1 MIDLIRRQRYLI
13 DFTLSSLLC
22 RKGKNLGLL
31 LVYTLIVFMLASIM
45 LFTHALRQEAGMVL
59 QSAPEIILQ
68 RMVAGRHALVPADY
82 LEKMGSL
89 RGVTD
94 KKGRLWGYF
103 YDPTVKANYTMMVDE
118 ARGLTAMEV
127 VIGAGIARA
136 KGIGIGDYISFRA
149 YDGDAFS
156 FQVKEI
162 INPVTELVSSDLVLM
177 SEKAYRATF
186 GVPDG
191 YFTDIVLKVRNPREV
206 RKIAEK
212 LSMRLP
218 DTRPIL
224 REEILR
230 TYDSIFSWRQ
240 GIVFVLLAGAI
251 LAFVIFAWDKASG
264 LSAEEKREIGILKA
278 VGWETADVLRMKFWE
293 GAVIS
298 LSAFILGYLS
308 AYAHVF
314 YGSATLFEPV
324 LKGWAVL
331 YPEFQLTPF
340 IDGLQVATLFFF
352 TVFPYIVATIIPIWK
367 ASITDPDA
375 VMR

>member
-1 MIDLIRRQRYLI
+1 MIDLIRKQRYLI
-13 DFTLSSLLC
+13 DFTLSSLLR

-162 INPVTELVSSDLVLM
+162 INPVTELVSSDLV
-177 SEKAYRATF
+177 
-186 GVPDG
+186 
-191 YFTDIVLKVRNPREV
+191 
-206 RKIAEK
+206 
-212 LSMRLP
+212 
-218 DTRPIL
+218 
-224 REEILR
+224 
-230 TYDSIFSWRQ
+230 
-240 GIVFVLLAGAI
+240 
-251 LAFVIFAWDKASG
+251 
-264 LSAEEKREIGILKA
+264 
-278 VGWETADVLRMKFWE
+278 
-293 GAVIS
+293 
-298 LSAFILGYLS
+298 
-308 AYAHVF
+308 
-314 YGSATLFEPV
+314 
-324 LKGWAVL
+324 
-331 YPEFQLTPF
+331 
-340 IDGLQVATLFFF
+340 
-352 TVFPYIVATIIPIWK
+352 
-367 ASITDPDA
+367 
-375 VMR
+375 